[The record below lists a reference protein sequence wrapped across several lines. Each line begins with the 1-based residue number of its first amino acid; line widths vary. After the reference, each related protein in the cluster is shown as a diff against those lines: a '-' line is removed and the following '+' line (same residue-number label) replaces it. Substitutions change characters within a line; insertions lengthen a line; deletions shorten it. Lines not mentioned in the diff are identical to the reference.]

1 MADNLFGAAD
11 SLNEGQSQLNLK
23 EFFAKNIKY
32 LPWILLCGIL
42 GGVLGYI
49 KIRYS
54 VPQFKAQSS
63 MLIQNNSLNMEGG
76 GSGTDPKMG
85 SLFMASGTGLNLAN
99 EIQILQSRPLLKRV
113 ANDLELHTNYYTV
126 GSVKSTLLYKN
137 SPIKITCLDSLS
149 EPRAY
154 SFEVQALN
162 DREFRIGDKA
172 QKYVF
177 GQPFVYNN
185 RQFTL
190 AKTASFQTSSNAPED
205 QPKYLVVHTPV
216 ESVADQLKGSLAV
229 TKIEGTDMLSLNVTD
244 QNPDLCVD
252 ILAKVMAVY
261 DSMSI
266 EDKNKVAQ
274 ITLQFIDNRLD
285 TIRNE
290 LSGVEK
296 RLQDFMEK
304 NNLFDIDAQASSYL
318 DMYNEYY
325 KQQSEMNV
333 QVSVLNWL
341 VNYLKNDDNKNKIVP
356 TSLGITEPTLTD
368 YILNYNKLQLDRED
382 LLKTVPET
390 NTLVQKANASLAK
403 MRGDMVEALNNVKAS
418 YELTGKNLKT
428 NTSNAQ
434 NELQSMP
441 MKARQMLEIKRR
453 QQIMQ
458 DLYSFLLQKK
468 IEVSI
473 SSASAISISR
483 TVESA
488 VASGAPVSPN
498 KKVIYILFIAAGLA
512 IPTIVAF
519 FIELLN
525 DKVNSRGDIE
535 KITKAPIIGEI
546 GHSDAEDL
554 PLVMKNNSRKFIA
567 EQFRIIRTNLQ
578 FVLNKVEK
586 PVIIITS
593 TFSGEGKSFISTNL
607 GGVIALAGKRTL
619 IMEFDIRKPKVV
631 SGLGMHVRK
640 GITNYVV
647 GNASLDDLI
656 VPVEDVPGLFVLPC
670 GPVPPNPAEILLMP
684 AIREI
689 FEYSRKNFDTIIVD
703 TAPVG
708 VVSDALV
715 LSEFANGTLYIVRQ
729 GYTYKKQI
737 DFIEDMYRQKKL
749 PGQAIIIN
757 DIKHVSGYGGYY
769 GYGYGYAS
777 GKKSHYF
784 DEQKK
789 SIFKFSSRKPRKM

>member
-1 MADNLFGAAD
+1 MADNLFGVAET
-11 SLNEGQSQLNLK
+11 LNEGQSQLNIK
-23 EFFAKNIKY
+23 EFFAKYLKY
-32 LPWILLCGIL
+32 LPWILICGLL
-42 GGVLGYI
+42 GGLLGYI
-49 KIRYS
+49 KLRYS
-54 VPQFKAQSS
+54 IPQYKAQSS
-63 MLIQNNSLNMEGG
+63 LLIQNNALSTEGG
-76 GSGTDPKMG
+76 SADPRLG
-85 SLFMASGTGLNLAN
+85 SLIMAPGTGLNLAN
-99 EIQILQSRPLLKRV
+99 EIQILQSRSLLRRV
-113 ANDLELHTNYYTV
+113 ANNLGLQTKYYTV
-126 GSVKSTLLYKN
+126 GNVKSTLLYKN
-137 SPIKITCLDSLS
+137 SPITLSYFDSLWS
-149 EPRAY
+149 SSPF
-154 SFEVQALN
+154 SLEVQVIN
-162 DREFRIGDKA
+162 DREFKINDNS
-172 QKYVF
+172 QTF
-177 GQPFVYNN
+177 TFNQPFVYN
-185 RQFTL
+185 RKHLQIT
-190 AKTASFQTSSNAPED
+190 KTVFFELVQNPED
-205 QPKYLVVHTPV
+205 LPKYLVVYAPAN
-216 ESVADQLKGSLAV
+216 SVTDELKSSLAV
-229 TKIEGTDMLSLNVTD
+229 ARVEGTDMLNLTNTGP
-244 QNPDLCVD
+244 NRDLSID
-252 ILAKVMAVY
+252 ILANVMSVY
-261 DSMSI
+261 DSLSI
-266 EDKNKVAQ
+266 EDRNRVAQ
-274 ITLQFIDNRLD
+274 ITLKFIDDRLD
-285 TIRNE
+285 TIKNE

-304 NNLFDIDAQASSYL
+304 NNLFDLDAQAGSYL
-318 DMYNEYY
+318 EMYNDYY
-325 KQQSEMNV
+325 KQQSQMNV
-333 QVSVLNWL
+333 QESILNWL
-341 VNYLKNDDNKNKIVP
+341 TNYLKNESNKNKIVP
-356 TSLGITEPTLTD
+356 TSLGISEPALDD
-368 YILNYNKLQLDRED
+368 YIINYNKLQLDREA
-382 LLKTVPET
+382 LLKTVPES
-390 NTLVQKANASLAK
+390 NVLVQNMNNSLEK
-403 MRGDMVEALNNVKAS
+403 MRKDMIEALNNVKAS
-418 YELTGKNLKT
+418 YDLTGKNLKT

-483 TVESA
+483 IVEPA
-488 VASGAPVSPN
+488 VASGSPVAPN
-498 KKVIYILFIAAGLA
+498 RKAIYLLFIIGGLA
-512 IPTIVAF
+512 IPTMIAF
-519 FIELLN
+519 LIELLN
-525 DKVNSRGDIE
+525 DKVNTRVDIE

-546 GHSDAEDL
+546 GHSDIEDL

-578 FVLNKVEK
+578 FVLNKIDK
-586 PVIIITS
+586 PVIIVTS

-631 SGLGMHVRK
+631 SGLGIHVRR

-647 GNASLDDLI
+647 GTTSLDDLI

-670 GPVPPNPAEILLMP
+670 GPVPPNPAEILLTP

-689 FEYSRKNFDTIIVD
+689 FEYAKKHFDTVIVD

-715 LSEFANGTLYIVRQ
+715 LSEFADGTLYIVRQ

-749 PGQAIIIN
+749 PGQGIIIN
-757 DIKHVSGYGGYY
+757 DIKHVTGYGGYY

-789 SIFKFSSRKPRKM
+789 SIFKFSFRKPKKM